1 MIPKSSPSA
10 QVRQT
15 LPAQNSSFIVTKD
28 SKGDI
33 SIKEFAGAW
42 YQRFGQILKTFFFE
56 SKGCKVYFLNKSIA
70 RITIKFIDQTVGDH
84 TDIKKIQQT
93 SSKVASLKGRIS
105 RPLTEKIE
113 QVEKEKLQFDEWE
126 KSASALFAIEND
138 QDKYLK
144 SFLSLYSKL
153 YPDLGKPIREK
164 IVGHLLTKL
173 TADGDLDR
181 ILKLITDP
189 RVSVEDRKTIAK
201 HFLPA
206 LKQTKMQEQEQLITE
221 LKGFGVTRQKLA
233 DEMSLLEKERGSL
246 KEKSD
251 PAFHD
256 LLPKL
261 SLPARSAPGLAKYTE
276 GLLALREALESNR
289 DIRSIVIP
297 EGLAADLETALKQAQ
312 EYREILI
319 KKKEEFK
326 EENYLGN
333 LAVKKE
339 ELARLLKNDDLGL
352 IAKHLL
358 KPGTEATEDAV
369 LDAIYDE
376 SISEEQLEAA
386 LRLFEKSHATLIGNV
401 KADSSLTP
409 KQHLQLALRLIIE
422 NRNERAERLK
432 KEIKA
437 DDLQF
442 PGFYEMGLADA
453 EAMLKDYVKKH
464 QLTAEMP
471 NREDLIKKL
480 RTLQTNSKSHIELRK
495 EGRAILELSAAV
507 KEKRANAESRQ
518 LIEKQATE
526 AEIVAG
532 SLQELT
538 EALGQLKA
546 FQEKKARLG
555 EIEESLLRKAG
566 QQNIEGQEETR
577 LQQKSARLGEQ
588 LGKIIKL
595 EAHEG
600 SLDDYLSAMSA

>member
-10 QVRQT
+10 QARQT

-84 TDIKKIQQT
+84 KDIIKIQQT

-105 RPLTEKIE
+105 APLTEKIE

-126 KSASALFAIEND
+126 KNAAALFAIEND

-181 ILKLITDP
+181 ILKLIKDP
-189 RVSVEDRKTIAK
+189 RLSVEDKKTIAK

-206 LKQTKMQEQEQLITE
+206 LKQTKMKEQEQLITE

-289 DIRSIVIP
+289 DIGSIVIP

-326 EENYLGN
+326 EENYLGD

-339 ELARLLKNDDLGL
+339 ELARLLKDDDLGL

-358 KPGTEATEDAV
+358 KPGTEATEDTV

-401 KADSSLTP
+401 KADSSLTH
-409 KQHLQLALRLIIE
+409 KQQLQLALRLIIE
-422 NRNERAERLK
+422 NRHERTERLK
-432 KEIKA
+432 KEVKT

-453 EAMLKDYVKKH
+453 EAMLKDYVEKH

-480 RTLQTNSKSHIELRK
+480 RTLQPNSKSHIELRK
-495 EGRAILELSAAV
+495 EARAILELSAAV